1 MRVDPRY
8 QLVINHKLCLAR
20 SARDP
25 HLWPIWGSRAHCPT
39 AWGIQPPKWVG
50 DSCES
55 TFGKTWT
62 CFELFLW
69 SKTSQKTLI
78 VTVKGPFM
86 SVIFSYANQRRKPLM
101 AICGRK
107 IRIQSIP
114 KPLCSQLPCWVR
126 FRKGTTLL
134 HYPQVVLEFPNTYLE
149 DYRLHSF
156 HGPRPGCL
164 KFLMMMMTMT
174 TTTTTATT
182 TTTTTMTMTMMM
194 TMTTAILMFT
204 TILDDPLANS
214 WVFRAWPASHLSRAA
229 VGSLETFR
237 NRPTWDQL
245 ALVNVLQSG
254 APLVSKLCL

>member
-86 SVIFSYANQRRKPLM
+86 SVISALQIKGGSHWWPFAAGKSESKVF
-101 AICGRK
+101 
-107 IRIQSIP
+107 QS
-114 KPLCSQLPCWVR
+114 LFVLSFHVEFVSERALPCFTIHRWFLN
-126 FRKGTTLL
+126 FRTRTLKIIDYIL
-134 HYPQVVLEFPNTYLE
+134 SMAHVLGV
-149 DYRLHSF
+149 S
-156 HGPRPGCL
+156 
-164 KFLMMMMTMT
+164 
-174 TTTTTATT
+174 
-182 TTTTTMTMTMMM
+182 
-194 TMTTAILMFT
+194 
-204 TILDDPLANS
+204 NS
-214 WVFRAWPASHLSRAA
+214 WWWWWWWRRRRPPRWRWRWRWRRPYWCSR
-229 VGSLETFR
+229 
-237 NRPTWDQL
+237 
-245 ALVNVLQSG
+245 QS
-254 APLVSKLCL
+254 